1 MGRRIALGLVLV
13 VLVAAIAA
21 VALTTTS
28 ARGYF
33 APIFA
38 SDGASV
44 YVLVRDV
51 SASIVGPGYDTLT
64 PPASVW
70 IHRDRFSLVNIR
82 LADGRVTVVRE
93 FPATPLEGARIST
106 YHGSIFG
113 ESSAHLRWADPE
125 HLDHAMH
132 LDYEL
137 TVTRPDSPASR
148 TFVIR
153 RRWNSN
159 SGATEDSES
168 WQEGYASMSGDEPSQ
183 LAGDRE
189 VIPVRGPEGLPCA
202 VVILQGNDAAA
213 SVVADT
219 GRCGDRYANGFT
231 RDSLETRRAAIER
244 VANIQKTYAKLVAEG
259 RAQGLSDGAA
269 MLQANKGMQRLGL
282 SPKAPTITA
291 QSVPCGMPPVFR
303 ISDQE
308 FRVGLFQ
315 DIQQAIEHPGDDV
328 DFSGD
333 YITHRDFTTSRA
345 LNDFL
350 ADREHR
356 EFTVDGHGGCWR
368 MRIDHR
374 R

>member
-1 MGRRIALGLVLV
+1 MGRRIAVGLAVL

-21 VALTTTS
+21 VALTTTR

-38 SDGASV
+38 SDGTSV
-44 YVLVRDV
+44 YALVRDV
-51 SASIVGPGYDTLT
+51 SASTVGLGHDTFT

-70 IHRDRFSLVNIR
+70 IHRDRFRLINTR
-82 LADGRVTVVRE
+82 LADGRTTVLRE
-93 FPATPLEGARIST
+93 FPASPLEGARISA

-113 ESSAHLRWADPE
+113 ESSGHLRWSGPDDLE
-125 HLDHAMH
+125 
-132 LDYEL
+132 YEIA
-137 TVTRPDSPASR
+137 VTRPGSPMARTVVMRGRWSPTSR
-148 TFVIR
+148 T
-153 RRWNSN
+153 
-159 SGATEDSES
+159 TEDTAS
-168 WQEGYASMSGDEPSQ
+168 WREGYASMSGDEPSQ

-189 VIPVRGPEGLPCA
+189 VIAVRGPEGLPCA
-202 VVILQGNDAAA
+202 VVILQGNDTAA

-219 GRCGDRYANGFT
+219 GRCGDRYVNGFT
-231 RDSLETRRAAIER
+231 RDVLETRRAAIEHL
-244 VANIQKTYAKLVAEG
+244 ALIEKTYATLVTEG
-259 RAQGLSDGAA
+259 RAQGLSEGAA

-282 SPKAPTITA
+282 YPTAPTITA
-291 QSVPCGMPPVFR
+291 QSVACGTPPVFR

-328 DFSGD
+328 DFNGH
-333 YITHRDFTTSRA
+333 YIVHRDFTTSRE

-350 ADREHR
+350 ADRAHR

-374 R
+374 